1 MKGAVMAEVDSN
13 HSEVL
18 EVYKTFMLTLKRLLR
33 NEEDV
38 ELREKAPLAFGK
50 CFTTIEFNT
59 IKSPEMVNRVK
70 KLNDEM
76 DKMDY
81 FHSLKALK
89 EFLDDL
95 KRAVDVVR
103 STAAAGTVE
112 WIKLKSGRTKKVRGI
127 KEEKRERIITNL
139 LKARRL
145 LAKEMLKTV
154 SWSKSNDQ
162 RIEKLERLI
171 EKLRNYLASREGVST
186 STGRYSM
193 ETAPEFTSCGIQQV
207 DDSVKE
213 LLAKCFPTGRTLGS
227 SGRQS
232 LRCPSHWDIRDAVL
246 RANEEHSLGL
256 PMKNVDELGTAHL
269 PIPYSLRPISDV
281 VVEKFAT
288 EIGLAVKSKEKYD
301 FQLYMQDLEEYVSA
315 DDTTASGS
323 GTDDSS
329 VETDEDEMEDQSADH
344 SIQEEPHVPEDVDV
358 EGRKKDAKVKH
369 QTEVEKKFP
378 KRKIILTKVP
388 KDGAAEKQSVITDKS
403 NKSEPESFEGRRLK
417 RPAVDDANRGDDVS
431 TEDRREPLRP
441 LKSIDAKRT
450 ASSSSEQ
457 QRWVYLVF
465 LLGISEKRKKKS
477 VSFSNVPKAHPAVTE
492 SLSESVVDNPEQK
505 GLPLQ
510 TEGKTVELG
519 NNEHPVKKKRRK
531 EPASSSK
538 QRMDE
543 WKVVDHAGEEP
554 ERTGKVASERHDD
567 SKLQKEGAN
576 VSNSK
581 KRDRNSSVKTKRR
594 PQPSP
599 YKEQGN
605 KTPSSCDVPQPVQA
619 VETVRHSEL
628 VQKQKGMIS
637 ATFGKEGV
645 SNKKIVEPKSER
657 SVQMKNKLRKP
668 VARAS
673 SEVVLTHCLIVRLWI
688 SGQRESEEGISI
700 QRKEERSV
708 ENKKRRK
715 GEAGSVEAQA
725 NRRHEA
731 DEAQRHSFE
740 KALPVLVFIM
750 KKRAAQLTERSSV
763 TPSEESSRESSPPYK
778 STRSRKSSQ
787 TPSHAAEAQIVNGG
801 KTLPSIKKD
810 GATSNDAVKL
820 HAEDALMKRSESADS
835 RSLKLIKFLQSSLRS
850 GHQQSRSASSKESG
864 NSRMTASSPTY
875 SDEIIDLTLDFD

>member
-1 MKGAVMAEVDSN
+1 MAEVDSN

-256 PMKNVDELGTAHL
+256 PMKNVDEL
-269 PIPYSLRPISDV
+269 
-281 VVEKFAT
+281 VEKFAT

-450 ASSSSEQ
+450 ASSSK
-457 QRWVYLVF
+457 
-465 LLGISEKRKKKS
+465 KRKKKS

-673 SEVVLTHCLIVRLWI
+673 S
-688 SGQRESEEGISI
+688 QRESEEGISI

-750 KKRAAQLTERSSV
+750 NSV

-835 RSLKLIKFLQSSLRS
+835 RSLKSSLRS

-864 NSRMTASSPTY
+864 NSRMTTSSPTY

>member
-450 ASSSSEQ
+450 ASSSK
-457 QRWVYLVF
+457 
-465 LLGISEKRKKKS
+465 KRKKKS

-700 QRKEERSV
+700 QRKEER
-708 ENKKRRK
+708 
-715 GEAGSVEAQA
+715 
-725 NRRHEA
+725 
-731 DEAQRHSFE
+731 
-740 KALPVLVFIM
+740 
-750 KKRAAQLTERSSV
+750 KRAAQLAERSSV

-835 RSLKLIKFLQSSLRS
+835 RSLKSSLRS

-864 NSRMTASSPTY
+864 NSRMTASNVWS
-875 SDEIIDLTLDFD
+875 F